1 MTVLYPNP
9 CYNMICYKGTALYHE
24 PIYLFQNGHA
34 VSLKSQK
41 LKYGLPNGFAEE
53 WSNGSLGG
61 K

>member
-24 PIYLFQNGHA
+24 PVYLFQDGHA

-41 LKYGLPNGFAEE
+41 LKYGFPNGFAEE
-53 WSNGSLGG
+53 RWIW
-61 K
+61 